1 MAEETALTLERG
13 RSFRFTRRPMAIAA
27 ELRPDWKMGALLLIL
42 QLSSRGG
49 KSSLRRT
56 KQNFVDGLNVIR
68 AENWAGKSQL
78 VQSIMYALGMEGMQG
93 PSHAVPLAHAMTDYL
108 DYKVNGKDAKAKV
121 IDSMVSLEIE
131 SKGKFLTVQRSIEG
145 DRNKHLMTVYEG
157 RAITKKEAL
166 GTARDYYVREGGAA
180 TNELGFHRR
189 LKDFIGWELPM
200 APRFN
205 EPDCPPYLETI
216 FPLLYVEQK
225 LGWGRIP
232 ARYPTWLGIRDVGR
246 RTVEFLLGLEAYATA
261 IERAAVNE
269 EIKRLRREW
278 STARTQAERS
288 GSAVAGIVRG
298 IPVEPIASWPPEIP
312 PTLSVM
318 RESKWVPIGEYIAG
332 IKARLAALQNIEVP
346 STAKAEPRLRAE
358 LPKLEADLASRERAI
373 AALYE
378 KFEAESSEAES
389 LQQRLGTI
397 NEDLRKYKDLR
408 KVRRMGSSDGP
419 EVVNGHC
426 PTCNQELADSLLDTG
441 SKAVPMTIDQNVS
454 FYEEQIQLFTAVHA
468 NAMHSVQAAEKEL
481 RAQRGQVAELRQRI
495 RDIRETL
502 VSASSSPSVEAIS
515 ERIRLQ
521 ERVARVE
528 TQQQIF
534 QEHTAE
540 LAQLASEWLDVQ
552 ERFKKLP
559 KGALSENDEA
569 KISVLQSSFQQ
580 QLTQYKMGS
589 IAVPEVRISSGS
601 YEPEVAGVNLGADV
615 SASDLI
621 RLHWAYLLGLLEVG
635 TRPTGNHPGL
645 LILDEPQQ
653 QSVEESSFREML
665 RRAQG
670 EKNCQIIITTSHE
683 RKTIGAYLERIGV
696 KNVVEF
702 GSDRVLQKM
711 SS

>member
-1 MAEETALTLERG
+1 M
-13 RSFRFTRRPMAIAA
+13 
-27 ELRPDWKMGALLLIL
+27 LRIRHLLI
-42 QLSSRGG
+42 QINTDKGVFGTR
-49 KSSLRRT
+49 
-56 KQNFVDGLNVIR
+56 QNFVDGLNVIR

-108 DYKVNGKDAKAKV
+108 EFKENVKDTKAKV

-131 SKGKFLTVQRSIEG
+131 NGKGKFLTVQRSIAG

-166 GTARDYYVREGGAA
+166 GTGRDYYVREGGAA

-189 LKDFIGWELPM
+189 LKDFIGWDLPM

-205 EPDCPPYLETI
+205 EPDCPLYLETI

-246 RTVEFLLGLEAYATA
+246 RTVEFILGLEAYATA
-261 IERAAVNE
+261 IERSAVNE

-278 STARTQAERS
+278 ATARTQAERS
-288 GSAVAGIVRG
+288 GSGVAGIVRG
-298 IPVEPIASWPPEIP
+298 IPVEPIASWPPEIA

-318 RESKWVPIGEYIAG
+318 QESKWVPIAEYLTG
-332 IKARLAALQNIEVP
+332 LRARFAELQNNEVP
-346 STAKAEPRLRAE
+346 STAKAEPKIRAE

-378 KFEAESSEAES
+378 KFEADTAEAES
-389 LQQRLGTI
+389 LQQRLDTI
-397 NEDLRKYKDLR
+397 NDDLRKYKDLR

-426 PTCNQELADSLLDTG
+426 PTCHQELADSLLDTG
-441 SKAVPMTIDQNVS
+441 SKVVPMTVDQNVS
-454 FYEEQIQLFTAVHA
+454 FYEEQIQLFTAVYG
-468 NAMHSVQAAEKEL
+468 NAIHSVQTAEKDL
-481 RAQRGQVAELRQRI
+481 RAQRGQVAELRDRI

-502 VSASSSPSVEAIS
+502 VSASSSPSIEAIS

-521 ERVARVE
+521 ERIGRVE
-528 TQQQIF
+528 TQQHMFDENI
-534 QEHTAE
+534 AE

-552 ERFKKLP
+552 ERLRKLP
-559 KGALSENDEA
+559 KGALSERDEA
-569 KISVLQSSFQQ
+569 KINTLQNSFQQ

-589 IAVPEVRISSGS
+589 LAVAEVRISPGS
-601 YEPEVAGVNLGADV
+601 YEPEVAGVNLSADV

-635 TRPTGNHPGL
+635 TKPSGNHPGL

-653 QSVEESSFREML
+653 QSVEETSFREML
-665 RRAQG
+665 RHAQG

-683 RKTIGAYLERIGV
+683 RKTIGAYLEKIGT
-696 KNVVEF
+696 KHVVEF
-702 GSDRVLQKM
+702 GTERILQKM

>member
-1 MAEETALTLERG
+1 M
-13 RSFRFTRRPMAIAA
+13 
-27 ELRPDWKMGALLLIL
+27 LRIRHLLININTDK
-42 QLSSRGG
+42 GVFG
-49 KSSLRRT
+49 T
-56 KQNFVDGLNVIR
+56 KQNFADGLNIIR

-108 DYKVNGKDAKAKV
+108 EFKENGKDLTAKV

-131 SKGKFLTVQRSIEG
+131 NGNGKFLTVQRAIAG
-145 DRNKHLMTVYEG
+145 DRNKNLMSVYEG

-166 GTARDYYVREGGAA
+166 GTGRDYYVREGGAA
-180 TNELGFHRR
+180 VNELGFHRR
-189 LKDFIGWELPM
+189 LKDFIGWDLPM

-205 EPDCPPYLETI
+205 EPDCPLYLETI

-278 STARTQAERS
+278 ATARTQAERS
-288 GSAVAGIVRG
+288 GSAIAGIVRS

-318 RESKWVPIGEYIAG
+318 RNSKWVPIAEYITG
-332 IKARLAALQNIEVP
+332 LRSRFTELQNIEIP
-346 STAKAEPRLRAE
+346 STANAEPRLRAE
-358 LPKLEADLASRERAI
+358 LPKLESDLASRERAI

-378 KFEAESSEAES
+378 KFEADTAEAES
-389 LQQRLGTI
+389 LQQRLDTI
-397 NEDLRKYKDLR
+397 NDDLRKYKDLR

-426 PTCNQELADSLLDTG
+426 PTCHQELADSLLDTG
-441 SKAVPMTIDQNVS
+441 SKAVPMTVDQNVS

-468 NAMHSVQAAEKEL
+468 NAIRSVQAAEKDL
-481 RAQRGQVAELRQRI
+481 RAQRGQVAELRERI

-502 VSASSSPSVEAIS
+502 VSASSSPSIEAIS

-521 ERVARVE
+521 ERIDRVE

-534 QEHTAE
+534 DENIAE
-540 LAQLASEWLDVQ
+540 LAQLATEWLDVQ
-552 ERFKKLP
+552 ERLRRLP
-559 KGALSENDEA
+559 KGALSANDEA
-569 KISVLQSSFQQ
+569 KINMLQNSFQQ

-589 IAVPEVRISSGS
+589 IAVAVVRISSGS

-665 RRAQG
+665 RHAQG

-683 RKTIGAYLERIGV
+683 RKTIGTYLEKIGV
-696 KNVVEF
+696 KHVVEF
-702 GSDRVLQKM
+702 GDDRILQKM